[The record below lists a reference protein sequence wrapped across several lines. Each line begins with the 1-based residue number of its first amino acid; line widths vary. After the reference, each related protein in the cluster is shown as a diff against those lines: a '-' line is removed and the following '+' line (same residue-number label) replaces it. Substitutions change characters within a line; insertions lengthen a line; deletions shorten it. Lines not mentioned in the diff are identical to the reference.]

1 MSTKYL
7 NLYVDTD
14 KNPRNSLVRSISNST
29 PKQIDPFVYGD
40 TINTNVIFITNN
52 VIDETVSNADTEV
65 TTQIGDYGQSIL
77 CNGNNYLFSASYGFT
92 GSIGVNT
99 TELSQSLGTSKF
111 INTVFA
117 VKTLNLVTGEYK
129 TYLTTPLVIW
139 NGVGTGQPT
148 PAGSYYTISESNAR
162 YVTTTDL
169 ANSTSSITAGN
180 GIVKTAGNTVHVGQ
194 SVSYTPTGALLY
206 ASSAT
211 QISMS
216 SNMKY
221 VDSALQLSMSRVLLT
236 GSLHI
241 SGAVSASNGIFTR
254 LTASYL
260 QVINTVSA
268 SHALR
273 SDRSDALY
281 ADLIY
286 NRTGSVMIQKFDN
299 EIEFGSYALNATSS
313 FGDLIQIKGNTNPT
327 ASNPSVTWRNKNA
340 VETGMGLTH
349 YKSAGNEFVLKID
362 TVPTGSSG
370 GRLYV
375 NVPTHFAQVVT
386 GSTINASYFNGGNRF
401 NKIGVGM
408 DTISNGLLTLQTG
421 SAAVAPL
428 VFTPQSIDCVTGS
441 VSIGSTWVNENGET
455 RTTWGGGD
463 LVSIGPCSVGTV
475 PLTIFKQTGTVS
487 RNGSTAGDQML
498 LSGQGS
504 LDIPAYVL
512 NTNNCINFKFWGY
525 STMIGVGRT
534 TQYKFKIG
542 GITMVGTAA
551 VEAQNESNMLIT
563 IEGSINVR
571 TAGLSGLLRG
581 QGILSQCHSDIQKIV
596 PAVSTSD
603 VSLDTHIMNS
613 IALTVDIIGGG
624 GSDTITLTNGQITVL

>member
-77 CNGNNYLFSASYGFT
+77 CSGTNYLFSASYGFT

-169 ANSTSSITAGN
+169 ANSTSSISAGN
-180 GIVKTAGNTVHVGQ
+180 GIIKTAGNTVSVGQ
-194 SVSYTPTGALLY
+194 AVSYTPTGALLY

-236 GSLHI
+236 GSLHV

-286 NRTGSVMIQKFDN
+286 NRTGSVMIQKFDD
-299 EIEFGSYALNATSS
+299 EIAFGSYALKATSS

-327 ASNPSVTWRNKNA
+327 ASNPSISWRNKNA
-340 VETGMGLTH
+340 VETGMGISH

-362 TVPTGSSG
+362 TVPTGSTNG
-370 GRLYV
+370 ILYI
-375 NVPTHFAQVVT
+375 NVPTIIKSQLTSSKMKCDLFE
-386 GSTINASYFNGGNRF
+386 GGGNRF
-401 NKIGVGM
+401 DDLSVGIDSYNTSRVRIAAPSASLAQIVLTPGTDQM
-408 DTISNGLLTLQTG
+408 NTSSLLPGSIWNYAGALQATWGASSPGYGTFPLTL
-421 SAAVAPL
+421 
-428 VFTPQSIDCVTGS
+428 
-441 VSIGSTWVNENGET
+441 
-455 RTTWGGGD
+455 
-463 LVSIGPCSVGTV
+463 
-475 PLTIFKQTGTVS
+475 FKQTGTVS
-487 RNGSTAGDQML
+487 RTGATSGQQSL
-498 LSGQGS
+498 LSGIGS
-504 LDIPAYVL
+504 LTL
-512 NTNNCINFKFWGY
+512 NGY
-525 STMIGVGRT
+525 SLATSDVINYKFYGYSNIVGVGRT
-534 TQYKFKIG
+534 TQYEFTFGSTTIN
-542 GITMVGTAA
+542 GTAA
-551 VEAQNESNMLIT
+551 VEAQNETGMLIS
-563 IEGSINVR
+563 IEGCLNIR
-571 TAGLSGLLRG
+571 TVGPSGAVRG
-581 QGILSQCHSDIQKIV
+581 QAVLTQTHSDIDKTV
-596 PAVSTSD
+596 PMISTSD
-603 VSLDTHIMNS
+603 V
-613 IALTVDIIGGG
+613 TVDTTLSQVMDLKVTIAGGG
-624 GSDTITLTNGQITVL
+624 GSDVITITNGYITLM